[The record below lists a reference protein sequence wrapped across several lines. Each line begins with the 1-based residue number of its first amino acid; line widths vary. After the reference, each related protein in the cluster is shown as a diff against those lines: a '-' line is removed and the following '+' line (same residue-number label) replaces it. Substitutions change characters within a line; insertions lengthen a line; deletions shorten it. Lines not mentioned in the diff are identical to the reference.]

1 MISKNIELKKNKF
14 LHIESIN
21 HEASVKKKKL
31 KNVKLFAY

>member
-21 HEASVKKKKL
+21 HEASVKKIL